1 MDTNPESVEKREK
14 RMRSRRERE
23 RARRA
28 SETAEQREE
37 RLRKR
42 RMRDRARRASQ
53 ATEDR
58 EARLQQRRY
67 RLDAETAEERE
78 ARLAAETP
86 DEREARLQHMST
98 YQHER
103 LAAETPE
110 EREAR
115 LQHMS
120 TYQHE
125 RLAAETAE
133 EREVRLQCD
142 RQRHRDQQ
150 LVQSQLPLFEQHS
163 IRAKMH
169 KFHAHFTMLDLSTC
183 TTCLESFPGL
193 QLHLG
198 SAECLHCSRDK
209 HIPKLYSSANNMDPG
224 PIPSELQVGNNI
236 TVMSSYVT
244 DMCSFLQGLTQVEEM
259 LISGVL
265 PIMSLYRLPHGQ
277 YAYSGH
283 VINLP
288 QDVASFVNSL
298 PRLPTE
304 FDIIVVRKQGAAD
317 SHHDFRVR
325 RSVVLAALQWLLAN
339 NKYYRSVQINSDAL
353 ALLPEDGNLTGLRSV
368 TLDSVADD
376 SEAPSVEDV
385 DPYDAHLSGSFVPN
399 TTQRLTEEETV
410 RQSVQERQ
418 SHQQPVSPPT
428 VSWPPMR
435 ATSHVP
441 SPNPNPNPN
450 SSIKKTCILNICTC
464 VNYIMNQ
471 LRLAP

>member
-1 MDTNPESVEKREK
+1 MDFWLFASMDTNPESVEKREK
-14 RMRSRRERE
+14 RLRSRRERE
-23 RARRA
+23 RACRA

-86 DEREARLQHMST
+86 
-98 YQHER
+98 
-103 LAAETPE
+103 E

-125 RLAAETAE
+125 RLAADTAE

-169 KFHAHFTMLDLSTC
+169 KFHAHFATLDLSTC

-198 SAECLHCSRDK
+198 SAECLRCSRDK

-304 FDIIVVRKQGAAD
+304 LDIIVVRKQGAAD

-339 NKYYRSVQINSDAL
+339 NQYYRSVQINSDTL

-410 RQSVQERQ
+410 RQSV
-418 SHQQPVSPPT
+418 
-428 VSWPPMR
+428 
-435 ATSHVP
+435 
-441 SPNPNPNPN
+441 
-450 SSIKKTCILNICTC
+450 
-464 VNYIMNQ
+464 NQ

>member
-1 MDTNPESVEKREK
+1 M
-14 RMRSRRERE
+14 
-23 RARRA
+23 
-28 SETAEQREE
+28 
-37 RLRKR
+37 
-42 RMRDRARRASQ
+42 
-53 ATEDR
+53 
-58 EARLQQRRY
+58 
-67 RLDAETAEERE
+67 
-78 ARLAAETP
+78 
-86 DEREARLQHMST
+86 
-98 YQHER
+98 
-103 LAAETPE
+103 
-110 EREAR
+110 
-115 LQHMS
+115 
-120 TYQHE
+120 
-125 RLAAETAE
+125 
-133 EREVRLQCD
+133 C
-142 RQRHRDQQ
+142 
-150 LVQSQLPLFEQHS
+150 
-163 IRAKMH
+163 
-169 KFHAHFTMLDLSTC
+169 
-183 TTCLESFPGL
+183 SFL
-193 QLHLG
+193 L
-198 SAECLHCSRDK
+198 
-209 HIPKLYSSANNMDPG
+209 
-224 PIPSELQVGNNI
+224 SELQVGNNI

-288 QDVASFVNSL
+288 QDMASFINSL

-304 FDIIVVRKQGAAD
+304 LDIIVVRKQGAAD

-339 NKYYRSVQINSDAL
+339 NQYYCSVQINSDAL

-428 VSWPPMR
+428 VSWPPSGLTPINEFSTEGYISC
-435 ATSHVP
+435 AFPTLFPTLTLTLTLTLTSSGLPHDALHLP
-441 SPNPNPNPN
+441 SIIV
-450 SSIKKTCILNICTC
+450 STFLTLGAHALVLMDVKMAL
-464 VNYIMNQ
+464 
-471 LRLAP
+471 